1 MTTAEKN
8 TKPLDEAQARTFFH
22 AAYLAL
28 AKVQDASSRRVRT
41 RILLLC
47 LLCRYAGMRISE
59 ALQFRGEEDLD
70 AERNVLVHGRWQRRI
85 PLSADSAA
93 QINTLCTDPCLMHDK
108 GRICRM
114 DQGYVRR
121 SMEKI
126 GRHLGIRVNPTVL
139 RRTRESELLRMGVP
153 SDLAQRFLGN
163 AAPEPDGEER
173 KLLRQIF
180 RRWEEIRR
188 VGRHNSFRGTVK
200 SIRKASFSCTLH
212 IATEKGMCIAAHCTM
227 RAVNAMNLEPG
238 SEVVATF
245 RSLQVEFLGAAQEP
259 NATVIEASESEEC
272 PPNAPSASASP
283 CSSAYAMAK
292 TPEVG
297 LLPSQKP
304 DIPDDNVFSAI
315 VEEIWQGE
323 TEAKILL
330 SLAGGSVTMILP
342 NNVLSI
348 APGQLVRIRIAPEAV
363 DVRSMPGMRIEKT

>member
-1 MTTAEKN
+1 MNKREMENLDLKDAFPEMPQDCRDALLRAARSVKEEKN
-8 TKPLDEAQARTFFH
+8 VKYVRFTFKTALI
-22 AAYLAL
+22 AALLILSMTAVAL
-28 AKVQDASSRRVRT
+28 AAS
-41 RILLLC
+41 
-47 LLCRYAGMRISE
+47 G
-59 ALQFRGEEDLD
+59 ALGWSDFLG
-70 AERNVLVHGRWQRRI
+70 VHFG
-85 PLSADSAA
+85 D
-93 QINTLCTDPCLMHDK
+93 H
-108 GRICRM
+108 
-114 DQGYVRR
+114 V
-121 SMEKI
+121 
-126 GRHLGIRVNPTVL
+126 
-139 RRTRESELLRMGVP
+139 VP
-153 SDLAQRFLGN
+153 S
-163 AAPEPDGEER
+163 
-173 KLLRQIF
+173 
-180 RRWEEIRR
+180 
-188 VGRHNSFRGTVK
+188 T
-200 SIRKASFSCTLH
+200 
-212 IATEKGMCIAAHCTM
+212 
-227 RAVNAMNLEPG
+227 AVNAMNLEPG